1 MIKFLEKIFG
11 KEDNRIVPPQ
21 IKNEDFE
28 KPFDDVRISVLRSD
42 YEELKKQLLKNKTTI
57 RNLKKKIASLK
68 KEVMCCL

>member
-68 KEVMCCL
+68 KK

>member
-68 KEVMCCL
+68 KR

>member
-21 IKNEDFE
+21 IKNEDYE

-57 RNLKKKIASLK
+57 RNLKKKITSLK
-68 KEVMCCL
+68 KK

>member
-21 IKNEDFE
+21 IKNEDYE

-68 KEVMCCL
+68 KR